1 MIQIG
6 KPLFYYRKDAE
17 AHRIPL
23 NTGWRRSV
31 LRGCTEGG
39 KESYNWRPSP
49 LWAELSF
56 CEQLMHPAE
65 PLDYPI
71 PSNGR

>member
-1 MIQIG
+1 MLKLTESPQ
-6 KPLFYYRKDAE
+6 YRLE
-17 AHRIPL
+17 EVGIE
-23 NTGWRRSV
+23 
-31 LRGCTEGG
+31 GCTEGG